1 MKIKKDD
8 TVLVIVGK
16 DKGKKGK
23 IRFAYPKRQ
32 RILVEGVNFIKKHSK
47 ARGAAKQAGIID
59 MEVPV
64 HVSNVM
70 LLCDK
75 CSKPGRIGYKKL
87 EDGRRV
93 RICRACREVID

>member
-1 MKIKKDD
+1 MKVRKGD
-8 TVLVIVGK
+8 TVLVIAGK

-23 IRFAYPKRQ
+23 VRFAYPEKQ

-47 ARGAAKQAGIID
+47 ARGAVRQAGIID
-59 MEVPV
+59 LEVPI

-75 CSKPGRIGYKKL
+75 CNKPSRVGFEKL

-93 RICRACREVID
+93 RLCRSCREVID